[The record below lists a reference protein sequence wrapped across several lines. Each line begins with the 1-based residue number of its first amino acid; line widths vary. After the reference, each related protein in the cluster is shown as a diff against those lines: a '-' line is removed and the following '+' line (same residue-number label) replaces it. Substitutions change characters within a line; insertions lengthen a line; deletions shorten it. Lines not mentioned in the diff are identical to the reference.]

1 MRTTYT
7 TRRRMIMMK
16 KQGLANDL
24 NKRTRDIKPPPPPPP
39 TTTRRHLA
47 LGTFI
52 WGSVF
57 ASSSS
62 SSLALDSECASCS
75 DSNSSLQPGDKA
87 FRVSNTGL
95 RVLDVKEG
103 KGDQASRVRLVHA
116 HALFMYIRT
125 WRTLTLNFF
134 ARFPLP
140 RSSATDPGTGGRI
153 GLVWVHGGVPGQK
166 DRQHERNGQPVCVH
180 AGRRPAAGHP
190 RLRGGRA
197 RHEAGRREEGE
208 IPGELEEALAYP
220 VQKNARYDRG
230 PVPFSLGGRRALDFV
245 LDNKTLKPFNKTLL
259 FDIRLNNIRK

>member
-1 MRTTYT
+1 METTNTKVVGVVMVGGTSGGGSRRTTYNNRRR
-7 TRRRMIMMK
+7 RRRMIMMK

-24 NKRTRDIKPPPPPPP
+24 NKRTRDIKPTTTTTTTT

-47 LGTFI
+47 FGTFI

-57 ASSSS
+57 ASSSSSS

-103 KGDQASRVRLVHA
+103 KGDQASKGQVVVLDWSGYTAGYQAKRIDNTSGTDNQFV
-116 HALFMYIRT
+116 F
-125 WRTLTLNFF
+125 TLG
-134 ARFPLP
+134 A
-140 RSSATDPGTGGRI
+140 DPPQAIPAFEEAVLGMRQ
-153 GLVWVHGGVPGQK
+153 GGV
-166 DRQHERNGQPVCVH
+166 
-180 AGRRPAAGHP
+180 RRV
-190 RLRGGRA
+190 
-197 RHEAGRREEGE
+197 E

>member
-1 MRTTYT
+1 METTNTRGFGVVMVGGASGSSIRTTSY
-7 TRRRMIMMK
+7 TRRRRMRIMMK
-16 KQGLANDL
+16 NQGLANQDL
-24 NKRTRDIKPPPPPPP
+24 SKRRTRDIKPPPPPPT

-57 ASSSS
+57 ASSSSS

-103 KGDQASRVRLVHA
+103 KGDQASKGQVVVLDWSGYTAGYQAKRIDNTSGTDNQFV
-116 HALFMYIRT
+116 F
-125 WRTLTLNFF
+125 TLG
-134 ARFPLP
+134 A
-140 RSSATDPGTGGRI
+140 DPPQAIPAFEEAVLGMRQ
-153 GLVWVHGGVPGQK
+153 GGV
-166 DRQHERNGQPVCVH
+166 
-180 AGRRPAAGHP
+180 RRV
-190 RLRGGRA
+190 
-197 RHEAGRREEGE
+197 E

>member
-1 MRTTYT
+1 METTNTKVVGVVMVGGASGSMRTTYT
-7 TRRRMIMMK
+7 TRRRGMIMMK

-24 NKRTRDIKPPPPPPP
+24 NKRTRDIKPPPPPPT

-103 KGDQASRVRLVHA
+103 KGDQASKGQVGARTCSLHVHPNVA
-116 HALFMYIRT
+116 HTDSQLLRS
-125 WRTLTLNFF
+125 
-134 ARFPLP
+134 LP
-140 RSSATDPGTGGRI
+140 SSALIGNRPWDRWSYWI
-153 GLVWVHGGVPGQK
+153 GLGTRRGTRPKGSTT
-166 DRQHERNGQPVCVH
+166 RAERTTSLCSRWAPTR
-180 AGRRPAAGHP
+180 RRPSP
-190 RLRGGRA
+190 PS
-197 RHEAGRREEGE
+197 RR
-208 IPGELEEALAYP
+208 PCSA
-220 VQKNARYDRG
+220 
-230 PVPFSLGGRRALDFV
+230 
-245 LDNKTLKPFNKTLL
+245 
-259 FDIRLNNIRK
+259 

>member
-1 MRTTYT
+1 METTNTKVVGVVMVGGTSGSMRTTYT
-7 TRRRMIMMK
+7 TRRRGMIMMK

-24 NKRTRDIKPPPPPPP
+24 NKRTRDIKPPPPPPT

-103 KGDQASRVRLVHA
+103 KGDQASKGQVGARTRVLSSCTSECGA
-116 HALFMYIRT
+116 H
-125 WRTLTLNFF
+125 
-134 ARFPLP
+134 
-140 RSSATDPGTGGRI
+140 
-153 GLVWVHGGVPGQK
+153 
-166 DRQHERNGQPVCVH
+166 
-180 AGRRPAAGHP
+180 
-190 RLRGGRA
+190 
-197 RHEAGRREEGE
+197 
-208 IPGELEEALAYP
+208 
-220 VQKNARYDRG
+220 
-230 PVPFSLGGRRALDFV
+230 
-245 LDNKTLKPFNKTLL
+245 
-259 FDIRLNNIRK
+259 